1 MPKITLCKQIEQL
14 SNSQDDCLTLIF
26 ALGLLLIVFVKG
38 IYNSILEQQA
48 LLTCLATFVFTV
60 ALGANILSTSRP
72 LGLIGVL
79 VHLYA
84 RDAPKLRSLKRQ
96 HKRLE
101 LVEFLK
107 KELIRNK
114 S

>member
-1 MPKITLCKQIEQL
+1 MKIRQERKMPKITLCKQIEQL

-60 ALGANILSTSRP
+60 ALGANIF
-72 LGLIGVL
+72 L

-114 S
+114 P